1 MRNTYT
7 HTHTQTQTMILLL
20 IHNKLHINKTIKK
33 NNNNNKKKQS
43 FFINI
48 YVQIYKKLQLIL

>member
-1 MRNTYT
+1 
-7 HTHTQTQTMILLL
+7 MILLL

-43 FFINI
+43 FFH
-48 YVQIYKKLQLIL
+48 